1 MFKKFITFSFL
12 IFLGSSNLNAAITV
26 VGSSDAHICYKHAK
40 YGYTSQSSIFTCLKA
55 ISEKTISKKDL
66 DATRI
71 NLGIIYNNKSKPRMA
86 LEQFEI
92 AFKNESMRAEVL
104 LNQGNS
110 LLLLKDYN
118 GALGKYQASYENNLE
133 DISAI
138 YFNKGMAH
146 EYLGNIDEAV
156 SFYKKAVTLN
166 PSLIDYFENKR
177 RKLKEAGLWN
187 AGNERE
193 KS

>member
-1 MFKKFITFSFL
+1 MFKKIIIFSFL
-12 IFLGSSNLNAAITV
+12 VSLGSLNSNAAVTV
-26 VGSSDAHICYKHAK
+26 VGSSDALICYKHAK
-40 YGYTSQSSIFTCLKA
+40 YGYTSQSSVFTCLKA
-55 ISEKTISKKDL
+55 LSDNTISKKDH

-92 AFKNESMRAEVL
+92 AYNNENIRAETL

-118 GALGKYQASYENNLE
+118 GALEKYQASLENNLD

-146 EYLGNIDEAV
+146 EYLGNIDKAV
-156 SFYKKAVTLN
+156 DFYKKAVALN
-166 PSLIDYFENKR
+166 PTLIDYFENKR
-177 RKLKEAGLWN
+177 RRLKEAGLWN
-187 AGNERE
+187 SDNERE
-193 KS
+193 SS

>member
-1 MFKKFITFSFL
+1 MFKKILIFSFL
-12 IFLGSSNLNAAITV
+12 VSLGSLNLNAAVTV
-26 VGSSDAHICYKHAK
+26 VGSSDALICYKHAK
-40 YGYTSQSSIFTCLKA
+40 YGYTSQSSVFTCLKA
-55 ISEKTISKKDL
+55 LSDNTISKKDH

-92 AFKNESMRAEVL
+92 AYNNENIRAETL

-118 GALGKYQASYENNLE
+118 GALEKYQASLENNLD

-146 EYLGNIDEAV
+146 EYLGNIQIAV
-156 SFYKKAVTLN
+156 DFYEKAVALN
-166 PSLIDYFENKR
+166 PALIDDFENKR
-177 RKLKEAGLWN
+177 RRLKEAGLWN
-187 AGNERE
+187 SDDERE
-193 KS
+193 SS

>member
-1 MFKKFITFSFL
+1 MFNKLIIFSFL
-12 IFLGSSNLNAAITV
+12 IFLGSSNLNAAVTV
-26 VGSSDAHICYKHAK
+26 VGSSDALICYKHAK
-40 YGYTSQSSIFTCLKA
+40 YGYTTQSSVFTCLKA
-55 ISEKTISKKDL
+55 ISDKTISKKDL

-71 NLGIIYNNKSKPRMA
+71 NLGIIYNNKLKPRLA

-92 AFKNESMRAEVL
+92 AFKNEKMKAEVL

-110 LLLLKDYN
+110 LLLLKNYK
-118 GALGKYQASYENNLE
+118 GALEKYQASYENNLE

-187 AGNERE
+187 ASNERE

>member
-1 MFKKFITFSFL
+1 MFNKLIIFSFL
-12 IFLGSSNLNAAITV
+12 IFLGSSNLNAAVTV
-26 VGSSDAHICYKHAK
+26 VGSSDALICYKHAK
-40 YGYTSQSSIFTCLKA
+40 YGYTTQSSVFTCLKA
-55 ISEKTISKKDL
+55 ISDKTISKKDL

-71 NLGIIYNNKSKPRMA
+71 NLGIIYNNKSKPRLA

-92 AFKNESMRAEVL
+92 AFKNESMKAEVL

-110 LLLLKDYN
+110 LLLLKNYK
-118 GALGKYQASYENNLE
+118 GALEKYQASYENNLD

-187 AGNERE
+187 TSNERE
-193 KS
+193 NS

>member
-1 MFKKFITFSFL
+1 MFNKLIIFSFL

-26 VGSSDAHICYKHAK
+26 VGSTDALICYKHAK
-40 YGYTSQSSIFTCLKA
+40 YGYTTQSSVFTCLKA
-55 ISEKTISKKDL
+55 ISDKAISKKDL

-71 NLGIIYNNKSKPRMA
+71 NLGIIYNNKSKPRLA

-92 AFKNESMRAEVL
+92 AFKNESMKAEVL

-110 LLLLKDYN
+110 LLLLKNYK
-118 GALGKYQASYENNLE
+118 GALEKYQASYENNLD

-187 AGNERE
+187 TSNERE
-193 KS
+193 NS

>member
-12 IFLGSSNLNAAITV
+12 IFFGSGNLSAAVTV
-26 VGSSDAHICYKHAK
+26 VGSSDAHICYKNAK
-40 YGYTSQSSIFTCLKA
+40 YGYTTQSSIFTCLKA

-118 GALGKYQASYENNLE
+118 GALEKYQASYENNLE

-187 AGNERE
+187 ASNERE

>member
-1 MFKKFITFSFL
+1 MLKKLIIFSFL
-12 IFLGSSNLNAAITV
+12 FSLGSTYSNAAVTV
-26 VGSSDAHICYKHAK
+26 VGSSDALICYKHAK
-40 YGYTSQSSIFTCLKA
+40 YGYTTQSSVFTCLKA
-55 ISEKTISKKDL
+55 ISDKTISKQDL

-92 AFKNESMRAEVL
+92 AIKNKSMKAEVL

-110 LLLLKDYN
+110 LLLLKDYK
-118 GALGKYQASYENNLE
+118 GALEKYQASYDNNLE

-146 EYLGNIDEAV
+146 EYLGNIDKAV

-177 RKLKEAGLWN
+177 RRLKETGLWN
-187 AGNERE
+187 TSNERE
-193 KS
+193 NS

>member
-12 IFLGSSNLNAAITV
+12 IFLGSSNLSAAITV
-26 VGSSDAHICYKHAK
+26 VGSSDAHICYKNAK
-40 YGYTSQSSIFTCLKA
+40 YGYTTQSSIFTCLKA

-110 LLLLKDYN
+110 LFLLKDYN
-118 GALGKYQASYENNLE
+118 GALEKYQASYENNLE

-138 YFNKGMAH
+138 YYNKGMAH

-187 AGNERE
+187 ASNDRE

>member
-1 MFKKFITFSFL
+1 MLKKLIIFSFL
-12 IFLGSSNLNAAITV
+12 FSLGSTYSNAAVTV
-26 VGSSDAHICYKHAK
+26 VGSSDALICYKHAK
-40 YGYTSQSSIFTCLKA
+40 YGYTSQSSVFTCLKA

-92 AFKNESMRAEVL
+92 AIKNKNMKAEVL

-110 LLLLKDYN
+110 LLLLKDYK
-118 GALGKYQASYENNLE
+118 GALEKYQASYDNNLE

-146 EYLGNIDEAV
+146 EYLGNIDKAV

-166 PSLIDYFENKR
+166 PSLIDYFESKR
-177 RKLKEAGLWN
+177 RRLKEAGLWN
-187 AGNERE
+187 TSNERE
-193 KS
+193 NS

>member
-1 MFKKFITFSFL
+1 MFIKIIIFSFL
-12 IFLGSSNLNAAITV
+12 VSLGSLNSNAAVTV
-26 VGSSDAHICYKHAK
+26 VGSSDALICYKHAK
-40 YGYTSQSSIFTCLKA
+40 FGYTTQSSVFTCLKA
-55 ISEKTISKKDL
+55 LSDNTISKKDH

-92 AFKNESMRAEVL
+92 AYNNENMRAETL

-118 GALGKYQASYENNLE
+118 GALEKYQASLENNLE

-146 EYLGNIDEAV
+146 EYLGNIDKAV
-156 SFYKKAVTLN
+156 DFYKKAVALN
-166 PSLIDYFENKR
+166 PTLIDYFENKR
-177 RKLKEAGLWN
+177 RRLKEAGLWN
-187 AGNERE
+187 SDNERE
-193 KS
+193 SS

>member
-1 MFKKFITFSFL
+1 MFNKLIIFSFL

-26 VGSSDAHICYKHAK
+26 VGSTDALICYKHAK
-40 YGYTSQSSIFTCLKA
+40 YGYTTQSSVFTCLKA
-55 ISEKTISKKDL
+55 ISDKTISKKDL

-71 NLGIIYNNKSKPRMA
+71 NLGIIYNNKSKPRLA

-92 AFKNESMRAEVL
+92 AFKNEKMKAEVL

-110 LLLLKDYN
+110 LLLLKNYK
-118 GALGKYQASYENNLE
+118 GALEKYQASYENNLD

-187 AGNERE
+187 TSNERE
-193 KS
+193 NS

>member
-1 MFKKFITFSFL
+1 MLKKLIIFSFL
-12 IFLGSSNLNAAITV
+12 FSLGSTYSNAAVTV
-26 VGSSDAHICYKHAK
+26 VGSSDALICYKHAK
-40 YGYTSQSSIFTCLKA
+40 YGYTTQSSVFTCLKA
-55 ISEKTISKKDL
+55 ISDKTISKKDL

-92 AFKNESMRAEVL
+92 AIKNKNMKAEVL

-110 LLLLKDYN
+110 LLLLKDYK
-118 GALGKYQASYENNLE
+118 GALEKYQASYDNNLE

-156 SFYKKAVTLN
+156 NFYKKAVTLN

-187 AGNERE
+187 TSNERE
-193 KS
+193 NS

>member
-1 MFKKFITFSFL
+1 MLKKLIIFSFL
-12 IFLGSSNLNAAITV
+12 FSLGSTYSNAAVTV
-26 VGSSDAHICYKHAK
+26 VGSSDALICYKHAK
-40 YGYTSQSSIFTCLKA
+40 YGYTTQSSIFTCLKA

-92 AFKNESMRAEVL
+92 AIKNKSMKAEVL

-110 LLLLKDYN
+110 LLLLKDYK
-118 GALGKYQASYENNLE
+118 GALEKYQASYDNNLE

-146 EYLGNIDEAV
+146 EYLGNVDKAV

-177 RKLKEAGLWN
+177 RRLKETGLWN
-187 AGNERE
+187 TSNERE
-193 KS
+193 NS

>member
-1 MFKKFITFSFL
+1 MFNKLIIFSFL

-26 VGSSDAHICYKHAK
+26 VGSSDALICYKHAK
-40 YGYTSQSSIFTCLKA
+40 YGYTTQSSVFTCLKA
-55 ISEKTISKKDL
+55 ISDKAISKKDL

-71 NLGIIYNNKSKPRMA
+71 NLGIIYNNKSKPRLA

-92 AFKNESMRAEVL
+92 AFKNESMKAEVL

-110 LLLLKDYN
+110 LLLLKNYK
-118 GALGKYQASYENNLE
+118 GALEKYQASYENNLD

-187 AGNERE
+187 TSNERE
-193 KS
+193 NS

>member
-1 MFKKFITFSFL
+1 MLNKLIIFSFL
-12 IFLGSSNLNAAITV
+12 IFLGSSNLNAAVTV
-26 VGSSDAHICYKHAK
+26 VGSSDALICYKHAK
-40 YGYTSQSSIFTCLKA
+40 YGYTTQSSIFTCLKA
-55 ISEKTISKKDL
+55 ISDKTISKKDL

-71 NLGIIYNNKSKPRMA
+71 NLGIIYNNKSKPRLA

-92 AFKNESMRAEVL
+92 AFKNESMKAEVL

-110 LLLLKDYN
+110 LLLLKNYK
-118 GALGKYQASYENNLE
+118 GALEKYQASYENNLD

-187 AGNERE
+187 TSNERE
-193 KS
+193 NS

>member
-1 MFKKFITFSFL
+1 MLKKLIIFSFL
-12 IFLGSSNLNAAITV
+12 FSLGSTYSNAAVTV
-26 VGSSDAHICYKHAK
+26 VGSSDALICYKHAK
-40 YGYTSQSSIFTCLKA
+40 YGYTTQSSVFTCLKA
-55 ISEKTISKKDL
+55 ISDKTISKKDL

-92 AFKNESMRAEVL
+92 AIKNKNMKAEVL

-110 LLLLKDYN
+110 LLLLKDYK
-118 GALGKYQASYENNLE
+118 GALEKYQASYDNNLE

-146 EYLGNIDEAV
+146 EYLGNIDKAV

-177 RKLKEAGLWN
+177 RRLKEAGLWN
-187 AGNERE
+187 TSNERE
-193 KS
+193 NS

>member
-1 MFKKFITFSFL
+1 MFIKIIIFSFL
-12 IFLGSSNLNAAITV
+12 VSLGSLNLNAAVTV
-26 VGSSDAHICYKHAK
+26 VGSSDALICYKHAK
-40 YGYTSQSSIFTCLKA
+40 FGYTTQSSVFTCLKA
-55 ISEKTISKKDL
+55 LSDNTISKKDH

-92 AFKNESMRAEVL
+92 AYNNENIRAETL

-118 GALGKYQASYENNLE
+118 GALEKYQASLENNLD

-146 EYLGNIDEAV
+146 EYLGNIQIAV
-156 SFYKKAVTLN
+156 DFYKKAVALN
-166 PSLIDYFENKR
+166 PALIDYFENKR
-177 RKLKEAGLWN
+177 RRLKEAGLWN
-187 AGNERE
+187 SDDERE
-193 KS
+193 SS

>member
-12 IFLGSSNLNAAITV
+12 IFFGSGNLSAAITV
-26 VGSSDAHICYKHAK
+26 VGSSDAHICYKNAK
-40 YGYTSQSSIFTCLKA
+40 YGYTTQSSIFTCLKA
-55 ISEKTISKKDL
+55 ISEKIISKKDL

-118 GALGKYQASYENNLE
+118 GALEKYQASYENNLE

-156 SFYKKAVTLN
+156 SFYKKAVT
-166 PSLIDYFENKR
+166 
-177 RKLKEAGLWN
+177 
-187 AGNERE
+187 
-193 KS
+193 

>member
-1 MFKKFITFSFL
+1 MFKKILILSFL
-12 IFLGSSNLNAAITV
+12 VSLGSLNLNAAVTV
-26 VGSSDAHICYKHAK
+26 VGSSDALICYKHAK
-40 YGYTSQSSIFTCLKA
+40 YGYTSQSSVFTCLKA
-55 ISEKTISKKDL
+55 LSDNTISKKDH

-92 AFKNESMRAEVL
+92 AYNNENIRAETL

-118 GALGKYQASYENNLE
+118 GALEKYQASLESNLD

-146 EYLGNIDEAV
+146 EYLGNIQIAV
-156 SFYKKAVTLN
+156 DFYEKAVALN
-166 PSLIDYFENKR
+166 PALIDYFENKR
-177 RKLKEAGLWN
+177 RRLKEAGLWN
-187 AGNERE
+187 SDDERE
-193 KS
+193 SS

>member
-1 MFKKFITFSFL
+1 MFNKLIIFSFL
-12 IFLGSSNLNAAITV
+12 IFLGSSNLNAAVTV
-26 VGSSDAHICYKHAK
+26 VGSSDALICYKHAK
-40 YGYTSQSSIFTCLKA
+40 YGYTTQSSVFTCLKA
-55 ISEKTISKKDL
+55 ISDKTISKKDL
-66 DATRI
+66 YATRI
-71 NLGIIYNNKSKPRMA
+71 NLGIIYNNKSKPRLA

-92 AFKNESMRAEVL
+92 AFKNESMKAEVL

-110 LLLLKDYN
+110 LLLLKNYK
-118 GALGKYQASYENNLE
+118 GALEKYQASYENNLD

-187 AGNERE
+187 TSNERE

>member
-1 MFKKFITFSFL
+1 MFNKLIIFSFL

-26 VGSSDAHICYKHAK
+26 VGSSDALICYKHAK
-40 YGYTSQSSIFTCLKA
+40 YGYTTQSSVFTCLKA
-55 ISEKTISKKDL
+55 ISDKTISKKDL

-71 NLGIIYNNKSKPRMA
+71 NLGIIYNNKSKPRLA

-92 AFKNESMRAEVL
+92 AFKNEKMKAEVL

-110 LLLLKDYN
+110 LLLLKNYK
-118 GALGKYQASYENNLE
+118 GALEKYQASYDNNLE

-187 AGNERE
+187 ASNERE

>member
-1 MFKKFITFSFL
+1 MLKKLIIFSFL
-12 IFLGSSNLNAAITV
+12 FSLGSTYSNAAVTV
-26 VGSSDAHICYKHAK
+26 VGSSDALICYKHAK
-40 YGYTSQSSIFTCLKA
+40 YGYTTQSSVFTCLKA

-92 AFKNESMRAEVL
+92 AIKNKSMKAEVL

-110 LLLLKDYN
+110 LLLLKDYK
-118 GALGKYQASYENNLE
+118 GALEKYQASYDNNLE

-146 EYLGNIDEAV
+146 EYLGNIDKAV

-166 PSLIDYFENKR
+166 PSLIDYFESKR
-177 RKLKEAGLWN
+177 RRLKEAGLWN
-187 AGNERE
+187 TSNERE
-193 KS
+193 NS

>member
-1 MFKKFITFSFL
+1 MFKKIIIFCFL
-12 IFLGSSNLNAAITV
+12 VSLGSLSLNAAVTV
-26 VGSSDAHICYKHAK
+26 VGSSDALICYKHAK
-40 YGYTSQSSIFTCLKA
+40 FGYTTQSSVFTCLKA
-55 ISEKTISKKDL
+55 LSDNTISKKDH

-92 AFKNESMRAEVL
+92 AYNNENMRAETL

-118 GALGKYQASYENNLE
+118 GALEKYQASLENNLE

-146 EYLGNIDEAV
+146 EYLGNIQKAV
-156 SFYKKAVTLN
+156 DFYKKAVALN
-166 PSLIDYFENKR
+166 PTLIDYFENKR
-177 RKLKEAGLWN
+177 RRLKEAGLWN
-187 AGNERE
+187 SDDERE
-193 KS
+193 SS

>member
-12 IFLGSSNLNAAITV
+12 IFFGSGNLSAAITV
-26 VGSSDAHICYKHAK
+26 VGSSDAHICYKNAK
-40 YGYTSQSSIFTCLKA
+40 YGYTTQSSIFTCLKA

-118 GALGKYQASYENNLE
+118 GALEKYQASYENNLE

-146 EYLGNIDEAV
+146 EYLGNIDKAV

-187 AGNERE
+187 ASNERE

>member
-1 MFKKFITFSFL
+1 MLKKLIIFSFL
-12 IFLGSSNLNAAITV
+12 FSLGSTYSNAAVTV
-26 VGSSDAHICYKHAK
+26 VGSSDALICYKHAK
-40 YGYTSQSSIFTCLKA
+40 YGYTTQSSVFTCLKA

-92 AFKNESMRAEVL
+92 AIKNKSMKAEVL

-110 LLLLKDYN
+110 LLLLKDYK
-118 GALGKYQASYENNLE
+118 GALEKYQASYDNNLE

-146 EYLGNIDEAV
+146 EYLGNIDKAV

-166 PSLIDYFENKR
+166 PSLIYYFENKR
-177 RKLKEAGLWN
+177 RRFKEAGLWN
-187 AGNERE
+187 TSNERE
-193 KS
+193 NS

>member
-1 MFKKFITFSFL
+1 MLNKLIIFSFL
-12 IFLGSSNLNAAITV
+12 IFLGSSNLNAAVTV
-26 VGSSDAHICYKHAK
+26 VGSSDALICYKHAK
-40 YGYTSQSSIFTCLKA
+40 YGYTTQSSIFTCLKA
-55 ISEKTISKKDL
+55 ISDKTISKKDL

-71 NLGIIYNNKSKPRMA
+71 NLGIIYNNKSKPRLA

-92 AFKNESMRAEVL
+92 AFKNESMKAEVL

-110 LLLLKDYN
+110 LLLLKNYK
-118 GALGKYQASYENNLE
+118 GALEKYQASYENNLD

-187 AGNERE
+187 TSNERE

>member
-1 MFKKFITFSFL
+1 MFNKLIIFSFL
-12 IFLGSSNLNAAITV
+12 IFLGSSNLNAAVTV
-26 VGSSDAHICYKHAK
+26 VGSSDALICYKHAK
-40 YGYTSQSSIFTCLKA
+40 YGYTTQSSVFTCLKA
-55 ISEKTISKKDL
+55 ISDKAISKKDL

-71 NLGIIYNNKSKPRMA
+71 NLGIIYNNKSKPRLA

-92 AFKNESMRAEVL
+92 AFKNESMKAEVL

-110 LLLLKDYN
+110 LLLLKNYK
-118 GALGKYQASYENNLE
+118 GALEKYQASYENNLD

-187 AGNERE
+187 ASNERE

>member
-1 MFKKFITFSFL
+1 MLKKLIIFSFL
-12 IFLGSSNLNAAITV
+12 FSLGSTYSNAAVTV
-26 VGSSDAHICYKHAK
+26 VGSSDALICYKHAK
-40 YGYTSQSSIFTCLKA
+40 YGYTTQSSVFTCLKA

-92 AFKNESMRAEVL
+92 AIKNKSMKAEVL

-110 LLLLKDYN
+110 LLLLKDYK
-118 GALGKYQASYENNLE
+118 GALEKYQASYDNNLE
-133 DISAI
+133 HISAI

-146 EYLGNIDEAV
+146 EYLGNIDKAV
-156 SFYKKAVTLN
+156 NFYKKAVTLN

-177 RKLKEAGLWN
+177 RRLKEAGLWN
-187 AGNERE
+187 TSNERE
-193 KS
+193 NS

>member
-1 MFKKFITFSFL
+1 MLKKLIIFSFL
-12 IFLGSSNLNAAITV
+12 FSLGSTYSNAAVTV
-26 VGSSDAHICYKHAK
+26 VGSSDALICYKHAK
-40 YGYTSQSSIFTCLKA
+40 YGYTTQSSVFTCLKA

-92 AFKNESMRAEVL
+92 AIKNKNMKAEVL

-110 LLLLKDYN
+110 LLLLKDYK
-118 GALGKYQASYENNLE
+118 GALEKYQASYDNNLE

-146 EYLGNIDEAV
+146 EYLGNIDKAV

-177 RKLKEAGLWN
+177 RRLKEAGLWN
-187 AGNERE
+187 ISNERE
-193 KS
+193 NS